1 MREHH
6 TAHKNSTSVGLK
18 SAIYARVSTADQFC
32 QMQLSDLR
40 PFTERMGW
48 NLVEYVENASTRG
61 KRAVLDKLMAD
72 ARMRKFDVVVVW
84 KLDRFGRSVRELVE
98 NIETLDRLGIRF
110 VCPGQSIDTDQKNP
124 AGRLLMH
131 ILAAVAEFERDLIRE
146 RVMAGLNEYRRSFS
160 DGKVGK
166 ERHSRSGKD
175 RAIGRPVRVFRR
187 DQAVKMRK
195 EGLSWRAIEKALK
208 VPQST
213 IRSALGQS

>member
-1 MREHH
+1 MVFKKAADSGAGRCIVSGMHRH
-6 TAHKNSTSVGLK
+6 GKNPGVGLK

-124 AGRLLMH
+124 TGRLLMH
-131 ILAAVAEFERDLIRE
+131 ILAAVAVALAPK
-146 RVMAGLNEYRRSFS
+146 AG
-160 DGKVGK
+160 
-166 ERHSRSGKD
+166 
-175 RAIGRPVRVFRR
+175 
-187 DQAVKMRK
+187 MT
-195 EGLSWRAIEKALK
+195 KA
-208 VPQST
+208 
-213 IRSALGQS
+213 A